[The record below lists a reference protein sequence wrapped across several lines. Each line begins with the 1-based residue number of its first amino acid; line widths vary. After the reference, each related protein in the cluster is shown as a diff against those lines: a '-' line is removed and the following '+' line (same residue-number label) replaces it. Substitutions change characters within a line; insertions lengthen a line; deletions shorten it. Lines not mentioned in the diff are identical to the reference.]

1 MRENHLKRISV
12 FCGSNLGKN
21 GAFKSAATE
30 LANVFVKNN
39 LTLVYGGGRLGLM
52 GEIADQMLQLKG
64 KIIGVIP
71 KALVEKERAH
81 LGISDLR
88 IVNSMHERKALMAEL
103 SDGFIAMPGGAG
115 TLDEF
120 FEMWTWAQ
128 IGLHKKPCA
137 ILNIENYFNHLITF
151 LNHAVDEK
159 FVFPVFRE
167 MILIENDPSVL
178 IDKMKNYKAPDKT
191 I

>member
-12 FCGSNLGKN
+12 FCGSNLGNN
-21 GAFKSAATE
+21 GAFISAARE
-30 LANVFVKNN
+30 LAKVLVDNN

-52 GEIADQMLQLKG
+52 GEIADEMLQLKG
-64 KIIGVIP
+64 KVIGVIP
-71 KALVEKERAH
+71 KALVEKEKAH
-81 LGISDLR
+81 LGIPDLR

-103 SDGFIAMPGGAG
+103 SDGFIAMPGGIG

-120 FEMWTWAQ
+120 FEIWTWAQ
-128 IGLHKKPCA
+128 IGIHKKPCA
-137 ILNIENYFNHLITF
+137 ILNIENYFDHLITF
-151 LNHAVDEK
+151 LNHVVDEK
-159 FVFPVFRE
+159 FVLPVFRE
-167 MILIENDPSVL
+167 MILIENDPALL

>member
-1 MRENHLKRISV
+1 M
-12 FCGSNLGKN
+12 N
-21 GAFKSAATE
+21 GAFISSAKE
-30 LANVFVKNN
+30 LAKVLVENN
-39 LTLVYGGGRLGLM
+39 FTLIYGGGRLGLM
-52 GEIADQMLQLKG
+52 GEIADHVLKLNG

-71 KALVEKERAH
+71 KTLVEKERAH
-81 LGISDLR
+81 LDIPDLR

-120 FEMWTWAQ
+120 FEIWTWGQ

-137 ILNIENYFNHLITF
+137 ILNIENYFDHLISF
-151 LNHAVDEK
+151 LNHAVDEN
-159 FVFPVFRE
+159 FIQPVFRE
-167 MILIENDPSVL
+167 MLLIENDPALL
-178 IDKMKNYKAPDKT
+178 IEKMKNYIAPDKT